1 MHSTKYQ
8 KRRLGPSLSKAIIF
22 DFDGT
27 LVDSEITIY
36 QCFQSITNYLAP
48 ERVDYAKNIL
58 IGPPLR
64 DTASEILGPNH
75 QIQLDEFVKL
85 FIEMHDEH
93 AIKNTQPYSKVNETL
108 KKLSTKGLSM
118 AVATNKRYTPTIKLI
133 NHFNWQDYFTYIECS
148 DSQNQKR
155 NKDEMIQDI
164 INQDYS
170 FKKAFFIGD
179 TVNDGLSANLN
190 QLPFIKACFG
200 YGQNQDWSKV
210 KTYREIHQFSEILN
224 LI

>member
-1 MHSTKYQ
+1 M
-8 KRRLGPSLSKAIIF
+8 GESLTKAIIF

-36 QCFQSITNYLAP
+36 KCFQTITSYLAP

-75 QIQLDEFVKL
+75 QGQLDEFVKL

-93 AIKNTQPYSKVNETL
+93 AIKNTQAYPGVIETL
-108 KKLSTKGLSM
+108 KILSSKGVPM
-118 AVATNKRYTPTIKLI
+118 AIATNKRCEPTIKLI
-133 NHFNWQDYFTYIECS
+133 NHFNWQEYFSSIECS
-148 DSQNQKR
+148 DSQSQIR
-155 NKDEMIQDI
+155 NKDEMIQEI
-164 INQDYS
+164 LKNNN

-190 QLPFIKACFG
+190 HLPFILAHYG
-200 YGQNQDWSKV
+200 YGRDQDWSKV
-210 KTYREIHQFSEILN
+210 NVKKSIQKFSEILHI
-224 LI
+224 LS